1 MSISYVSDIV
11 HNDVENVTEEEFN
24 MALGQALQKHER
36 VVMREG
42 DMNGERMKSE
52 YIAKLVI
59 EKINENRIANFFSY
73 KNRVCC

>member
-24 MALGQALQKHER
+24 MALGQAIQKHER
-36 VVMREG
+36 IVMREG

>member
-1 MSISYVSDIV
+1 MSISYASDIV

-24 MALGQALQKHER
+24 MALGQAIQKHER
-36 VVMREG
+36 IVMREG